1 MYKPFSEIFAVNV
14 CPVYTLLSTVGF
26 FTFSQLTVILFN
38 VVLFPVLSVTVNVCV
53 FVYVWLFS
61 TPDTCG
67 AIVSITIPSV
77 ETYLIFPALSITL
90 A

>member
-38 VVLFPVLSVTVNVCV
+38 VVLFPVLSVTSI
-53 FVYVWLFS
+53 VYVPFFVFK
-61 TPDTCG
+61 G
-67 AIVSITIPSV
+67 V
-77 ETYLIFPALSITL
+77 IFNEGISNDY
-90 A
+90 